1 MPNCYKVYRAIHQ
14 ALIKALGFEVKG
26 NQARHLNVLV
36 GFICGIIQSKEVRL
50 TEVAGEIPK
59 SGQED
64 SHVMHWLKNES
75 VDTELYYLPYI
86 KQI

>member
-1 MPNCYKVYRAIHQ
+1 MWRYSLNNFFVQRVRNV
-14 ALIKALGFEVKG
+14 G
-26 NQARHLNVLV
+26 NVLV

-64 SHVMHWLKNES
+64 SHVMQLRRWLKNES